1 MKPAGASY
9 RATTQVK
16 GLSPVIPVIPVA
28 DAVHKAAGN
37 TLLTVR
43 QGEARLAG
51 SETVARYHTDRPGTR
66 ETHDALGRVWAAK
79 SRKDKAVQT
88 ASWESDRPIVATKPA
103 NAGGAKG
110 LTGMRWDLR
119 DRTAGLRTGAQFSTK
134 LKSLTLRAG
143 KNPRSQ
149 FCAVMHLFTED
160 FLLACFGELARNKA
174 PGIDAVTVEDYE
186 ANLAA
191 NLKDLVQRLKAR
203 QYRPRPTRRVYIPKP
218 NGDRRPLGIP
228 AVEDKIVQM
237 ACKLIL
243 EAVFAVDFLEVSYGF
258 RRGRGAHDALDALD
272 RTIMTRPVNYVV
284 DADIERFFDT
294 VNHEWL
300 MRCLGQRITD
310 SAFLRLIARFLTAGV
325 VSEGRKSATI
335 EGTPQGSV
343 LSPVLANI
351 YLHYVLDLWFERKV
365 KRQTKGEA
373 HLTRYAD
380 DFVVCVQ
387 SGQEARRFMESL
399 AERLGKFGLRL
410 AEAKSRVIE
419 FGRCQWAVARRQAKR
434 LATFD
439 FLGFTHYCGATR
451 TGGFKLGRKTE
462 RKRLRR
468 ALVQMNDWLRSI
480 RNRMRLADWWPL
492 LAAKVTGYNRYYG
505 ISGNLRSVQS
515 FYRRV
520 VGLAYKWVNWR
531 SQLRSYDWQRF
542 KRWLEYHPLPRPK
555 IYRRYPHLSG
565 SVHEEPND
573 RNGHVRFCEGNL

>member
-51 SETVARYHTDRPGTR
+51 SETVARYHTDKPGTR
-66 ETHDALGRVWAAK
+66 ETHDALDRVWAAK

-88 ASWESDRPIVATKPA
+88 ALWESDRPIVVMKPA

-110 LTGMRWDLR
+110 LTGMRRDLR
-119 DRTAGLRTGAQFSTK
+119 DRTAGHGTGARFSTK

-143 KNPRSQ
+143 RNPKYRVISL
-149 FCAVMHLFTED
+149 MHLFTEE
-160 FLLACFGELARNKA
+160 FLLACFGELERNKA
-174 PGIDAVTVEDYE
+174 PGIDAVTVEEYE
-186 ANLAA
+186 ANLEG
-191 NLKDLVQRLKAR
+191 NIKGLVQRLKAR
-203 QYRPRPTRRVYIPKP
+203 QYRPQPTRRVYIPKP
-218 NGDRRPLGIP
+218 NGDKRPLGIP

-258 RRGRGAHDALDALD
+258 RAGRGAHDALDALD
-272 RTIMTRPVNYVV
+272 RIVMTRPVNYVV

-294 VNHEWL
+294 VDHEWL
-300 MRCLGQRITD
+300 MRCLGQRIVD
-310 SAFLRLIARFLTAGV
+310 GAFLRLIARFLTAGV
-325 VSEGRKSATI
+325 VSEGRKRATT

-365 KRQTKGEA
+365 KRQMRGEA

-380 DFVVCVQ
+380 DFVVSLQ
-387 SGQEARRFMESL
+387 SGQEARRFLERL

-410 AEAKSRVIE
+410 AAAKSRVIE
-419 FGRCQWAVARRQAKR
+419 FGRWQWAKARRQALR
-434 LATFD
+434 LATFN
-439 FLGFTHYCGATR
+439 FLGFTHYCDGTR
-451 TGGFKLGRKTE
+451 TSGFKLGRKTE
-462 RKRLRR
+462 RKRLQR
-468 ALVQMNDWLRSI
+468 ALVQMNEWLRSV
-480 RNRMRLADWWPL
+480 RNQMRLADWWPL
-492 LAAKVTGYNRYYG
+492 LVTKVTGYYRYYG
-505 ISGNLRSVQS
+505 IGGNRRSLDNY
-515 FYRRV
+515 YRRV
-520 VGLAYKWVNWR
+520 LRLAYKWVNRR
-531 SQLRSYDWQRF
+531 SQRRSYNWERF
-542 KRWLEYHPLPRPK
+542 GRWLKQHPLPRPR
-555 IYRRYPHLSG
+555 IHRRYPLLSG

-573 RNGHVRFCEGNL
+573 RNGHVRFCEGSL

>member
-1 MKPAGASY
+1 
-9 RATTQVK
+9 VK

-51 SETVARYHTDRPGTR
+51 SETVARYHTDKPGTR
-66 ETHDALGRVWAAK
+66 ETHDALARVWTAK
-79 SRKDKAVQT
+79 SRKDKAAQM
-88 ASWESDRPIVATKPA
+88 ASWESDKPIVAMKSA

-110 LTGMRWDLR
+110 LTEMRRDLR
-119 DRTAGLRTGAQFSTK
+119 DRTAGHGTGAQFSTK

-143 KNPRSQ
+143 RSPKYR
-149 FCAVMHLFTED
+149 VISLMHLFTED
-160 FLLACFGELARNKA
+160 FLLACFGELKRNKA
-174 PGIDAVTVEDYE
+174 PGIDAVTVDEYGANLE
-186 ANLAA
+186 ANL
-191 NLKDLVQRLKAR
+191 KSLVQRLKAR

-237 ACKLIL
+237 ACKCIL

-258 RRGRGAHDALDALD
+258 RAGRGAHDALDALD

-300 MRCLGQRITD
+300 MRCLGQRIAD
-310 SAFLRLIARFLTAGV
+310 NAFLRLIARFLTAGV
-325 VSEGRKSATI
+325 VSEGRKSATT

-365 KRQTKGEA
+365 KRQTKGYA

-387 SGQEARRFMESL
+387 SGQEARRFMAWL
-399 AERLGKFGLRL
+399 KERLGKFGLRL

-419 FGRCQWAVARRQAKR
+419 FGRYQWEAARRQAKR

-439 FLGFTHYCGATR
+439 FLGFTHYCEQTR

-468 ALVQMNDWLRSI
+468 ALVQMNEWLRSI
-480 RNRMRLADWWPL
+480 RNRMRLAEWWPM
-492 LAAKVTGYNRYYG
+492 LAAKLTGYYRYYG
-505 ISGNLRSVQS
+505 ISGNLRSVHS
-515 FYRRV
+515 FYWRV
-520 VGLAYKWVNWR
+520 VGLAYKWVNRR
-531 SQLRSYDWQRF
+531 SQQRSYDWQRF
-542 KRWLEYHPLPRPK
+542 CRWLVYHPLPRPR
-555 IYRRYPHLSG
+555 IYRRYPILSG
-565 SVHEEPND
+565 SITEEPND
-573 RNGHVRFCEGNL
+573 RNGHVRFCEGSL

>member
-1 MKPAGASY
+1 
-9 RATTQVK
+9 
-16 GLSPVIPVIPVA
+16 
-28 DAVHKAAGN
+28 
-37 TLLTVR
+37 
-43 QGEARLAG
+43 
-51 SETVARYHTDRPGTR
+51 
-66 ETHDALGRVWAAK
+66 
-79 SRKDKAVQT
+79 
-88 ASWESDRPIVATKPA
+88 
-103 NAGGAKG
+103 
-110 LTGMRWDLR
+110 
-119 DRTAGLRTGAQFSTK
+119 
-134 LKSLTLRAG
+134 
-143 KNPRSQ
+143 
-149 FCAVMHLFTED
+149 MHLLTED
-160 FLLACFGELARNKA
+160 FLLACFGELKRNKA

-191 NLKDLVQRLKAR
+191 NLKDLVRRLKAR

-300 MRCLGQRITD
+300 MRCLKQRIAD

-325 VSEGRKSATI
+325 VSEGRKSATTA
-335 EGTPQGSV
+335 GTPQGSV

-365 KRQTKGEA
+365 KRQTQGEA
-373 HLTRYAD
+373 YLTRYAD

-387 SGQEARRFMESL
+387 SGQAARRFMESL
-399 AERLGKFGLRL
+399 KERLGKFGLRL

-419 FGRCQWAVARRQAKR
+419 FGRYQWAAARRQAKR

-492 LAAKVTGYNRYYG
+492 LVTKVTGYNRYYG

-520 VGLAYKWVNWR
+520 VGLAYKWLNRR

-555 IYRRYPHLSG
+555 IHRRYPHLSG